1 MMHILLVAGCRASLE
16 IQKKKVQMK
25 SYNLDGSNDQMS
37 NADTMFGCCSI
48 LKLLPSSEDAD
59 DSAAAPVVALAQS
72 ASRVSPLGAEL
83 LR

>member
-1 MMHILLVAGCRASLE
+1 MFHDAHSFGGRLQGFVGD
-16 IQKKKVQMK
+16 
-25 SYNLDGSNDQMS
+25 NLDGSNDQMS